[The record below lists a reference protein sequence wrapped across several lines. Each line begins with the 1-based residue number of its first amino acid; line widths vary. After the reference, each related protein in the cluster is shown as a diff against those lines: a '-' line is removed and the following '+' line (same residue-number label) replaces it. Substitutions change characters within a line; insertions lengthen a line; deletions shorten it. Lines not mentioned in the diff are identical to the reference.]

1 MSYSVSVRIIM
12 KPIKSKTPKSRA
24 KRLWSKLWVR
34 IVLISIIVLATLF
47 FTARFW
53 NPIVFPPVKQAN
65 IGMSFSV
72 KQTDMLGLD
81 WRETYKALLDEKT
94 GMGIKHLRLM
104 SYWDLYEKE
113 PDNYNFSQLDEEI
126 AIAKSY
132 GADVSL
138 AIGLR
143 QPRWPECHQPDWA
156 TNLDEYKWQNKLFEF
171 IETVVKRYENN
182 PTVTSWQLENEFY
195 NGMFAKCRVP
205 SAERLKKEF
214 DLVHANST
222 KPIWMSM
229 SDQFGYT
236 AGMPK
241 VDRYGFSVYRVV
253 YSTGLYTGYFTFP
266 TPIWYHRLRAAI
278 ITSTTGKD
286 VFIHELQLEPWA
298 PTDIPYATYKEQDK
312 SMSKEQVRESML
324 FAREIGA
331 KDMYLWGGEWWY
343 WRLKQGDTSIWNTVK
358 EEIQTARE

>member
-1 MSYSVSVRIIM
+1 M
-12 KPIKSKTPKSRA
+12 KKSKGKKKHPLNWREVPA
-24 KRLWSKLWVR
+24 RLWHKKWLRV
-34 IVLISIIVLATLF
+34 IATVITVLLVLF

-53 NPIVFPPVKQAN
+53 NPIIFPPVKQAN

-72 KQTDMLGLD
+72 KQTQMLGLD
-81 WRETYKALLDEKT
+81 WRETYRALLDEKT

-104 SYWDLYEKE
+104 SYWDLYEPEQGKM
-113 PDNYNFSQLDEEI
+113 DFTQLDEEI
-126 AIAKSY
+126 AIAKEY

-143 QPRWPECHQPDWA
+143 QPRWPECHEPDWA
-156 TNLDEYKWQNKLFEF
+156 TNMDEKKWQAALLNY
-171 IETVVKRYENN
+171 IGAVVQRYEKN
-182 PTVTSWQLENEFY
+182 PTVISWQLENEYY
-195 NGMFAKCRVP
+195 NGLFANCRLATP
-205 SAERLKKEF
+205 TRLQTEY
-214 DLVHANST
+214 DLVRHYSK

-236 AGMPK
+236 KDMPT

-253 YSTGLYTGYFTFP
+253 YSTGLYNGYMTFP

-278 ITSTTGKD
+278 ISQTTGKD
-286 VFIHELQLEPWA
+286 IFIHELQMEPWA
-298 PTDIPYATYKEQDK
+298 PTDIPYASYKEQDK
-312 SMSKEQVRESML
+312 SMSVNQIRESML

-343 WRLKQGDTSIWNTVK
+343 WRQQRGDPSIWNTVR
-358 EEIQTARE
+358 EEINKARE